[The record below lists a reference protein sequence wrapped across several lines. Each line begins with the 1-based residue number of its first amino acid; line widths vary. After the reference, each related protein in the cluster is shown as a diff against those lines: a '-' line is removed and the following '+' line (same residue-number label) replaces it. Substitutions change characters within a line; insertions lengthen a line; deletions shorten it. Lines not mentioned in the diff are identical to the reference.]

1 MEDAFERALRLALA
15 SPAPE
20 GIGTLAEKSLHRV
33 LKYYYE
39 PDAFRHEQPV
49 GGFFADILNADGV
62 TEIQTGSFF
71 HINKKLGEF
80 LKTERVTLVC
90 PVIRRRRLIYIDGEG
105 ELSRPRVS
113 PKKGRV
119 EDVFRELVHILP
131 RLGDGNLVIC
141 VPLVDA
147 DEYRLR
153 REKVRKFHDKGYDKL
168 DLVPTALVSE
178 TVFKTREDY
187 LRLLP
192 DLPEGFTAK
201 ELASAL
207 KLDIRTSQA
216 MCRALTSAGA
226 LNRERVGRSYLYK
239 VITDN

>member
-1 MEDAFERALRLALA
+1 MEDAFERAVRQALG

-39 PDAFRHEQPV
+39 PDDKKHEQPV

-80 LKTERVTLVC
+80 LKTERVTLIC
-90 PVIRRRRLIYIDGEG
+90 PVIRRRRIIYIDGEG
-105 ELSRPRVS
+105 ELSKPRVS
-113 PKKGRV
+113 PKKGRL
-119 EDVFRELVHILP
+119 EDVFLELVHILP
-131 RLGDGNLVIC
+131 RLADGNLVIC

-153 REKVRKFHDKGYDKL
+153 RERVRKFHDKGYDRV
-168 DLVPTALVSE
+168 DTVPTALISE
-178 TVFKTREDY
+178 TVFITREDY

-192 DLPEGFTAK
+192 DLPEGFTVK

-207 KLDIRTSQA
+207 KLDNRTAQA
-216 MCRALTSAGA
+216 MCRALTCAGA
-226 LNRERVGRSYLYK
+226 LKRDKVGRGYLYK
-239 VITDN
+239 VITDS